1 MPQTLAQFLSNFSH
15 KGWDFNEF
23 FNDMENKEASSME
36 PRTGGERVLWSIRIV
51 LSGQYKLQ
59 MWNGCMKWFHTLHPF
74 HSPPFTKRRKAGL
87 SRHIYHPSKLDI
99 FTCVSAPLSFTR
111 GMPPDQMFLIL
122 IKLWKGKT
130 TFNIYVGYF
139 MVLCSKSCEMQVC
152 IFNCNIVVFHV

>member
-87 SRHIYHPSKLDI
+87 SRHILPP
-99 FTCVSAPLSFTR
+99 FQTR
-111 GMPPDQMFLIL
+111 HL
-122 IKLWKGKT
+122 
-130 TFNIYVGYF
+130 YVCF
-139 MVLCSKSCEMQVC
+139 CP
-152 IFNCNIVVFHV
+152 VVFHTGHATRPDDFNTYKTVEREDDI